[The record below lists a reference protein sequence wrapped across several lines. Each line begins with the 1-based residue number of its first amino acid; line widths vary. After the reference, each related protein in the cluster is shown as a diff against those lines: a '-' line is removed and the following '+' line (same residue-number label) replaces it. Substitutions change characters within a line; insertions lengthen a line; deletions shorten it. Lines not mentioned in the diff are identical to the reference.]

1 MGNAVPLHC
10 NNLCDHQIPNNI
22 LITNIEQKYFAIPT
36 ENGQNI
42 EYLSNA
48 FIKKNKFLHKSF
60 QHFFIREAETVNN
73 FQIVITPKKNNNNI
87 KKNNYLTNDFYSTIK
102 DENDIQKEREIDLN
116 TFKSKI
122 NSIIL
127 NSENKESIIIDKNN
141 KIENSLKLPNLKRNT
156 NIKNNLTHS
165 INDIEIHQLI
175 NHKKIKKEIV
185 HKDNINPNEEN
196 YDNNNSN
203 HHLSLAKG
211 RRNSVCSLFS
221 NFENTVISS
230 FPIGYFLYKN
240 INYNYLGEKDEKKNK
255 NGFGIIT
262 YDDKSKLKG
271 NFKNNKLNGFGK
283 FIDLHSIYSGNY
295 IDSIPNG
302 FGIYKKDN
310 VTTIGDDWLKNN
322 LNGVG
327 FQIFGLNDFY
337 EGEFNKSVKQ
347 GIGLYHWNDN
357 TICFGE
363 WNDDKMNGY
372 GVIKYANDNIYM
384 GEFKENIMDGWGE
397 FIWNDNKY
405 YCGGYKDGFKHG
417 FGIYVIDFKK
427 LNCYIGFWEYGQA
440 CGLGIKINDND
451 MIIGIWKDGKR
462 INYVKYW
469 EIKDYLKPNQ
479 IKYFKFLHRDI
490 KFFKQYIIGLRK
502 NDLINCQ
509 INYIDDLSI

>member
-1 MGNAVPLHC
+1 MGNAVPLTC
-10 NNLCDHQIPNNI
+10 QLDCYSKLENLKPNLNDNIKTDHSISLTNSYILKNFPIYKSIQNFFIRNI
-22 LITNIEQKYFAIPT
+22 LPIKNCEISLFP
-36 ENGQNI
+36 
-42 EYLSNA
+42 
-48 FIKKNKFLHKSF
+48 IKKNVVHNS
-60 QHFFIREAETVNN
+60 NN
-73 FQIVITPKKNNNNI
+73 R
-87 KKNNYLTNDFYSTIK
+87 YYSNELIS
-102 DENDIQKEREIDLN
+102 N
-116 TFKSKI
+116 
-122 NSIIL
+122 L
-127 NSENKESIIIDKNN
+127 NSSMK
-141 KIENSLKLPNLKRNT
+141 
-156 NIKNNLTHS
+156 
-165 INDIEIHQLI
+165 NDIEIL
-175 NHKKIKKEIV
+175 KEEKEIELKSNYSKLNSILSQYSNEKEKFKFSLQNSV
-185 HKDNINPNEEN
+185 KKNSTSGRLLKLNTNYMKLPKDENYMKKRLSNFKLKKVNKNNDKDNINPSDEN
-196 YDNNNSN
+196 PEIFLARYTYLINSN
-203 HHLSLAKG
+203 MNTISKT
-211 RRNSVCSLFS
+211 RSSMSSIFS
-221 NFENTVISS
+221 NIESHIIIHH
-230 FPIGYFLYKN
+230 PKGYFQYKHL
-240 INYNYLGEKDEKKNK
+240 NYKYFGKSDEKKNK

-262 YDDKSKLKG
+262 YDDRSKVKG
-271 NFKNNKLNGFGK
+271 NFKDNKLNGFGK

-405 YCGGYKDGFKHG
+405 YCGGYKDGIKHG

-427 LNCYIGFWEYGQA
+427 LNCYIGFWEKGHA

-490 KFFKQYIIGLRK
+490 KFFKQYILNLKKMI
-502 NDLINCQ
+502 
-509 INYIDDLSI
+509 